1 MWARRGGSVHV
12 DGVEDPFGELLELGG
27 RGLRLL
33 LQPLVVLP
41 EPLDLSLEPQL
52 LLTLLGRGR
61 EKRRGTQS
69 FASSSKI
76 RALQATNRSEIS
88 DGELAVM
95 QTGAAEGPHMSR
107 SHVWETRGNKDPGP
121 NADNFRLRGLK

>member
-52 LLTLLGRGR
+52 LLTLLRRGR
-61 EKRRGTQS
+61 QKRRSTQS
-69 FASSSKI
+69 
-76 RALQATNRSEIS
+76 T
-88 DGELAVM
+88 
-95 QTGAAEGPHMSR
+95 TAAESELSKR
-107 SHVWETRGNKDPGP
+107 RIAEKYQTES
-121 NADNFRLRGLK
+121 LR